1 MLYMRNSYKQWER
14 LMKQTSGSYYI
25 NEKHI
30 QKWVAELE
38 QVIRNEYRLFGQ
50 SYLSQMTALALKDKS
65 QKIPYALYEIYRYM
79 TILHTSGNRIRVVSK
94 VFSETRYECR
104 NEEREHLQ
112 VMLKMLE
119 KAYAR
124 GEGQGNTAEQD
135 MEEQHSPE
143 GQNMTREQQEQ
154 QEQRQRQLQEQQKKQ
169 LQEQMEIQLK
179 EELSEGREKNRMVLE
194 EELKLARKSLWE
206 KMMTE
211 LEEEKQK
218 AREEIQLAREEALKN
233 IKEDAKYEL
242 RLKEEENYLRTVADD
257 IERREQFEEEICR
270 NLHSVSGSFNE
281 NMKGA
286 ADKLLDSMNQIM
298 EMMKE
303 EAGHVVEEMRH
314 STANAINQVVDTER
328 KIRKDDF
335 DPLLRNFAEL
345 QELMYYTDI
354 PEEAIG
360 LERTKISH
368 YARRFLKVLNRLGY
382 EEYLP
387 EQGEAYDTYYHTA
400 DVEPEEDGDYE
411 VQEAIT
417 YGFCKEEEVCLP
429 AKVVI
434 RKRVL

>member
-124 GEGQGNTAEQD
+124 GEGQGDTAEQD
-135 MEEQHSPE
+135 ME
-143 GQNMTREQQEQ
+143 
-154 QEQRQRQLQEQQKKQ
+154 EQQKKQ

-400 DVEPEEDGDYE
+400 DDEPEEDGDYE